1 MNSFVSDQTSA
12 SVERGA
18 EAVKPPILEIR
29 DLRKTYRSA
38 DHELTVLRD
47 VTLSLM
53 PGDTCAIIG
62 PSGSGK
68 TTLLGLCAGLDDAT
82 SGSVRLHGQAL
93 ETLDQDARA
102 ALRNRLVGFVFQ
114 NFQLIPTLTA
124 IENVL
129 VPLELR
135 GESGR
140 QKEAGDILA
149 QVGLAERLHHYPLQL
164 SGGEQQRVALARAFI
179 HRPKI
184 LFADEPTGN
193 LDAETSEPIVE
204 MLFRLNREAG
214 TALVLVTHDPALA
227 ARARRVVKMRG
238 GMIVAEEEHGR

>member
-1 MNSFVSDQTSA
+1 MKSSDP
-12 SVERGA
+12 VNA
-18 EAVKPPILEIR
+18 EAQQTVDRARAAVNRPILEVR
-29 DLRKTYRSA
+29 DLRKTYGDGGR
-38 DHELTVLRD
+38 ELTVLRD
-47 VTLSLM
+47 VSFSV
-53 PGDTCAIIG
+53 PQGSTCAIIG

-82 SGSVRLHGQAL
+82 SGSVLLDGIPV
-93 ETLDQDARA
+93 ETLNQDARA

-124 IENVL
+124 LENVL

-140 QKEAGDILA
+140 QRDAISLLA
-149 QVGLAERLHHYPLQL
+149 QVGLAERLNHYPLQL

-179 HRPKI
+179 HRPKL

-193 LDAETSEPIVE
+193 LDAETSAPIVE
-204 MLFRLNREAG
+204 MLFDLNREAG
-214 TALVLVTHDPALA
+214 TALILVTHDPALA
-227 ARARRVVKMRG
+227 ARASRVIRMRAG
-238 GMIVAEEEHGR
+238 TIVAEG

>member
-1 MNSFVSDQTSA
+1 MNSSVAAAA
-12 SVERGA
+12 SVERA
-18 EAVKPPILEIR
+18 AKSVKPPILEIR
-29 DLRKTYRSA
+29 GLRKTYRSA
-38 DHELTVLRD
+38 GHELTVLRD
-47 VTLSLM
+47 IDLTLDA
-53 PGDTCAIIG
+53 GDTCAIIG

-68 TTLLGLCAGLDDAT
+68 TTLLGLCAGLDDVT
-82 SGSVRLHGQAL
+82 SGSVRLDGQPLEAL
-93 ETLDQDARA
+93 DEDARA
-102 ALRNRLVGFVFQ
+102 ALRNRLVVFVVQ

-124 IENVL
+124 FENVL

-140 QKEAGDILA
+140 QKEAADILA
-149 QVGLAERLHHYPLQL
+149 QVGLAERLDHYPLQL

-204 MLFRLNREAG
+204 ILFRLNREAG
-214 TALVLVTHDPALA
+214 TALVLVTHDPVLA
-227 ARARRVVKMRG
+227 ARARRVVKMRAG
-238 GMIVAEEEHGR
+238 TIVAEEEHGAR